1 LIQYYVANFAYGNDQ
16 VAYYN
21 EDAIVNYDLWR
32 KRKQSI
38 TQNFVNDLATMLTN
52 MENNGIIHD
61 RLFNFA
67 NGEYPVALNLYI
79 GGKISIET
87 LRIIDDVYPFIGAWK
102 KSPASMIWE
111 NELRR
116 IAKLTGFVKY
126 NKSKISEIWSHFTE
140 ELNEL

>member
-1 LIQYYVANFAYGNDQ
+1 
-16 VAYYN
+16 
-21 EDAIVNYDLWR
+21 
-32 KRKQSI
+32 
-38 TQNFVNDLATMLTN
+38 
-52 MENNGIIHD
+52 
-61 RLFNFA
+61 
-67 NGEYPVALNLYI
+67 
-79 GGKISIET
+79 
-87 LRIIDDVYPFIGAWK
+87 LRIIDDVYPIVGAWK